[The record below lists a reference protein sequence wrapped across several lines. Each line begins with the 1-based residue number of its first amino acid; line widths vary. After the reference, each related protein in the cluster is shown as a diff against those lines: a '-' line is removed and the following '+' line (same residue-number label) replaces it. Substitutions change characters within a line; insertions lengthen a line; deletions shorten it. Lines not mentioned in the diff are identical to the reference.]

1 MPKMRQARRPGGTR
15 MWSLLMPPPQR
26 ATSIV
31 CAITSV
37 SITRALL
44 LSLTAALST
53 RASCC
58 KSPCFASKCVAHRPV
73 SYMSDKSNTPFRQH
87 AAQAPPRRSVR
98 DA

>member
-1 MPKMRQARRPGGTR
+1 MPKMRQARRHGGTR

-44 LSLTAALST
+44 LSLTAALCT
-53 RASCC
+53 RALCSLLQVALFCLQVCC
-58 KSPCFASKCVAHRPV
+58 SSAGELHERHEQHTFSSARSPGAS
-73 SYMSDKSNTPFRQH
+73 SS
-87 AAQAPPRRSVR
+87 
-98 DA
+98 

>member
-1 MPKMRQARRPGGTR
+1 MPKMRQARRHGGTR

-44 LSLTAALST
+44 LSLTAALCT
-53 RASCC
+53 RVMLSAASRLVL
-58 KSPCFASKCVAHRPV
+58 SP
-73 SYMSDKSNTPFRQH
+73 
-87 AAQAPPRRSVR
+87 SVLLIGR
-98 DA
+98 